1 MSTPMKRWQRKGTVI
16 MAAVLFG
23 IAAFATTTRT
33 WLNVQLPRT
42 AVQTPDLAVSGS
54 DAATAV
60 TAFAVVAI
68 TAGLAASI
76 AGPVARWIVSVI
88 LLVSGVGVAA
98 ASYTVISDPVQGAAG
113 AIGQAIGVSGATGT
127 VVTLTALPWVALV
140 SGILIALTGIWLAV
154 ASRGWKSSRRY
165 APAPAAATPTTPA
178 AAGGTTSGSAETGS
192 AETGTAEA
200 GTAKPGNGPAAAGSG
215 TAAADEEAGPEPID
229 EIDSWDR
236 LTRGDDPTNYR

>member
-1 MSTPMKRWQRKGTVI
+1 MKRWQRKGTVI

-88 LLVSGVGVAA
+88 LLISGVGVAA

-127 VVTLTALPWVALV
+127 VVTLTALPWAALV
-140 SGILIALTGIWLAV
+140 SGVLIALTGIWLAV

-165 APAPAAATPTTPA
+165 APAPAADTTTKAASAEAAGRPSTSSAANGTSPEAASEA
-178 AAGGTTSGSAETGS
+178 AASAET
-192 AETGTAEA
+192 
-200 GTAKPGNGPAAAGSG
+200 AASP
-215 TAAADEEAGPEPID
+215 ADEDNGPEPID

>member
-1 MSTPMKRWQRKGTVI
+1 MKRWQRKGTVI

-88 LLVSGVGVAA
+88 LLISGVGVAA
-98 ASYTVISDPVQGAAG
+98 ASYTVIADPEQGAAG

-127 VVTLTALPWVALV
+127 VVTLTALPWAALV
-140 SGILIALTGIWLAV
+140 SGILIAITGVWLAV

-165 APAPAAATPTTPA
+165 APSTAAAPAAATASTDTAGTPSASASTKGTEAGA
-178 AAGGTTSGSAETGS
+178 ASAE
-192 AETGTAEA
+192 ED
-200 GTAKPGNGPAAAGSG
+200 N
-215 TAAADEEAGPEPID
+215 GPEPID
-229 EIDSWDR
+229 DIDSWDR

>member
-1 MSTPMKRWQRKGTVI
+1 MKRWQRKGTVI

-88 LLVSGVGVAA
+88 LMISGVGVAA
-98 ASYTVISDPVQGAAG
+98 ASYTVIADPEQGAAG

-127 VVTLTALPWVALV
+127 VVTLTALPWAALV
-140 SGILIALTGIWLAV
+140 SGILIAITGVWLAV

-165 APAPAAATPTTPA
+165 APSPAAAPAAATASADTAGTPSASASNKGTEAGA
-178 AAGGTTSGSAETGS
+178 ASAE
-192 AETGTAEA
+192 ED
-200 GTAKPGNGPAAAGSG
+200 N
-215 TAAADEEAGPEPID
+215 GPEPID
-229 EIDSWDR
+229 DIDSWDR

>member
-1 MSTPMKRWQRKGTVI
+1 MKRWQRKGTVI

-88 LLVSGVGVAA
+88 LLISGVGVAA

-127 VVTLTALPWVALV
+127 VVTLTALPWAALV
-140 SGILIALTGIWLAV
+140 SGVLIALTGIWLAV

-165 APAPAAATPTTPA
+165 APAPAAGTTTTAASGDPAGTPSAGSAANGTSPEAASEA
-178 AAGGTTSGSAETGS
+178 AAS
-192 AETGTAEA
+192 AEA
-200 GTAKPGNGPAAAGSG
+200 GAAP
-215 TAAADEEAGPEPID
+215 ADEDNGPEPID

>member
-1 MSTPMKRWQRKGTVI
+1 MSTPTKRWQRKGTVI

-33 WLNVQLPRT
+33 WLDVQLPRT

-88 LLVSGVGVAA
+88 LLISGAGIAA
-98 ASYTVISDPVQGAAG
+98 ASWTVINDPAQGASG
-113 AIGQAIGVSGATGT
+113 AIGQAIGVSGSDNT
-127 VVTLTALPWVALV
+127 VITLTAMPWAALV
-140 SGILIALTGIWLAV
+140 CGILVALTGVWLAV
-154 ASRGWKSSRRY
+154 AGRSWKSSRRY
-165 APAPAAATPTTPA
+165 APAPAAAAESANAQGGSRT
-178 AAGGTTSGSAETGS
+178 AGQEATAGEGTTASSA
-192 AETGTAEA
+192 
-200 GTAKPGNGPAAAGSG
+200 
-215 TAAADEEAGPEPID
+215 AAADNAADSDAGPEPVD

>member
-76 AGPVARWIVSVI
+76 AGPIARWIVSVI
-88 LLVSGVGVAA
+88 LLVSGVGVAV
-98 ASYTVISDPVQGAAG
+98 ASYTVISDPEQGAAG
-113 AIGQAIGVSGATGT
+113 AIGQAIGVSGGDGT
-127 VVTLTALPWVALV
+127 VVTLTALPWAALV
-140 SGILIALTGIWLAV
+140 CGILIALTGIWLAI
-154 ASRGWKSSRRY
+154 ASRSWKSSRRY
-165 APAPAAATPTTPA
+165 APAPAPAADEASAANSPGTTTAGAATP
-178 AAGGTTSGSAETGS
+178 AGGSS
-192 AETGTAEA
+192 
-200 GTAKPGNGPAAAGSG
+200 PANPSNPSG
-215 TAAADEEAGPEPID
+215 TAAGPEPVD

>member
-1 MSTPMKRWQRKGTVI
+1 MSTPTKRWQRKGTVI

-33 WLNVQLPRT
+33 WLNVQLPAT

-76 AGPVARWIVSVI
+76 AGSVARWIVSVI
-88 LLVSGVGVAA
+88 LVISGIGVAA
-98 ASYTVISDPVQGAAG
+98 ASWTVIGDPAQGAAG
-113 AIGQAIGVSGATGT
+113 AIGQAIGVSGTADT
-127 VVTLTALPWVALV
+127 VVTLTAMPWAALV
-140 SGILIALTGIWLAV
+140 SGVLIALTGIWLAV
-154 ASRGWKSSRRY
+154 ASRSWKSSRRY
-165 APAPAAATPTTPA
+165 APAPAA
-178 AAGGTTSGSAETGS
+178 
-192 AETGTAEA
+192 GTASSAAPASESTTA
-200 GTAKPGNGPAAAGSG
+200 GAGSPAG
-215 TAAADEEAGPEPID
+215 EDSAAGPEPVD
-229 EIDSWDR
+229 DIDSWDR

>member
-1 MSTPMKRWQRKGTVI
+1 MSTPTNRWQRKGTVI

-60 TAFAVVAI
+60 TAFAIVAI

-76 AGPVARWIVSVI
+76 AGPVARWIVSAI
-88 LLVSGVGVAA
+88 LLISGAGVTA
-98 ASYTVISDPVQGAAG
+98 ASWTVISDPVQGAAG
-113 AIGQAIGVSGATGT
+113 AVGQAIGVSGATDT
-127 VVTLTALPWVALV
+127 VITLTAMPWAALV
-140 SGILIALTGIWLAV
+140 CGILIALTGIWLAV
-154 ASRGWKSSRRY
+154 ASRSWKSSRRY
-165 APAPAAATPTTPA
+165 APAPAPAEKAEGAAVEGGA
-178 AAGGTTSGSAETGS
+178 AFEGGAAPEAGGTTVGEGTTTSSAS
-192 AETGTAEA
+192 
-200 GTAKPGNGPAAAGSG
+200 
-215 TAAADEEAGPEPID
+215 AGPEPVD

>member
-1 MSTPMKRWQRKGTVI
+1 

-33 WLNVQLPRT
+33 WLNVQLPAT

-88 LLVSGVGVAA
+88 LMVAGVGVAA
-98 ASYTVISDPVQGAAG
+98 ASWTVISDPAQGAAG
-113 AIGQAIGVSGATGT
+113 AIGQAIGVSGAAGT
-127 VVTLTALPWVALV
+127 EVTLTVMPWAALV
-140 SGILIALTGIWLAV
+140 SGVLIALTGAWLAA
-154 ASRGWKSSRRY
+154 ASRSWTSSRRY
-165 APAPAAATPTTPA
+165 APVA
-178 AAGGTTSGSAETGS
+178 AAGTATAASGSESTTPGTGS
-192 AETGTAEA
+192 
-200 GTAKPGNGPAAAGSG
+200 PAADTNGG
-215 TAAADEEAGPEPID
+215 GPEPVD
-229 EIDSWDR
+229 DIDSWDR
-236 LTRGDDPTNYR
+236 LSRGDDPTNYR

>member
-1 MSTPMKRWQRKGTVI
+1 MSTPTKRWQRKGTVI

-42 AVQTPDLAVSGS
+42 SVQTPDLAVSGS

-88 LLVSGVGVAA
+88 LMISGVGVAA

-113 AIGQAIGVSGATGT
+113 AIGQAIGVSGATDT
-127 VVTLTALPWVALV
+127 VVTLTVMPWAALV
-140 SGILIALTGIWLAV
+140 CGILIALTGIWLAV
-154 ASRGWKSSRRY
+154 ASRSWKSSRRY
-165 APAPAAATPTTPA
+165 APAPAPAENAEGA
-178 AAGGTTSGSAETGS
+178 AAQGGGAPEGDAAPETAGTDAREGTTTSPASAG
-192 AETGTAEA
+192 A
-200 GTAKPGNGPAAAGSG
+200 
-215 TAAADEEAGPEPID
+215 EPID
-229 EIDSWDR
+229 DIDSWDR
-236 LTRGDDPTNYR
+236 LTRGDDPTTYR

>member
-1 MSTPMKRWQRKGTVI
+1 MTTPMKRWQRKGTVI

-60 TAFAVVAI
+60 TAFAIVAI

-98 ASYTVISDPVQGAAG
+98 ASYTVISDPIQGAAG

-127 VVTLTALPWVALV
+127 VVTLTALPWAALV

-154 ASRGWKSSRRY
+154 ASRGWKSSRRF
-165 APAPAAATPTTPA
+165 APAPAPA
-178 AAGGTTSGSAETGS
+178 GSSAGAPVPGTTTAAPGAAVPSGSTAPDS
-192 AETGTAEA
+192 AQPDGAKPADEA
-200 GTAKPGNGPAAAGSG
+200 GDG
-215 TAAADEEAGPEPID
+215 GPEPID

>member
-1 MSTPMKRWQRKGTVI
+1 MKRWQRKGTVI

-42 AVQTPDLAVSGS
+42 AVQTPDLAVAGS

-76 AGPVARWIVSVI
+76 AGPVARWIVSGI

-98 ASYTVISDPVQGAAG
+98 ASYTVINDPAQGAAG
-113 AIGQAIGVSGATGT
+113 AIGQAIGEIGR
-127 VVTLTALPWVALV
+127 
-140 SGILIALTGIWLAV
+140 
-154 ASRGWKSSRRY
+154 ASCRERVF
-165 APAPAAATPTTPA
+165 
-178 AAGGTTSGSAETGS
+178 
-192 AETGTAEA
+192 
-200 GTAKPGNGPAAAGSG
+200 
-215 TAAADEEAGPEPID
+215 
-229 EIDSWDR
+229 
-236 LTRGDDPTNYR
+236 

>member
-1 MSTPMKRWQRKGTVI
+1 MSTPAKRWQRKGTVI

-33 WLNVQLPRT
+33 WLNVQLPST

-76 AGPVARWIVSVI
+76 AGPVARWIVSAI
-88 LLVSGVGVAA
+88 LLVSGVGVAG
-98 ASYTVISDPVQGAAG
+98 ASYTVIGDPNQGAAG
-113 AIGQAIGVSGATGT
+113 AIGQAIGVSSADGT
-127 VVTLTALPWVALV
+127 LVSLTAMPWVALV
-140 SGILIALTGIWLAV
+140 AGLLIALTGIWLAV
-154 ASRGWKSSRRY
+154 ASRSWTSSRRY
-165 APAPAAATPTTPA
+165 APATGAPA
-178 AAGGTTSGSAETGS
+178 AAGGATPADASAEVARTGS
-192 AETGTAEA
+192 AADAAPEGASA
-200 GTAKPGNGPAAAGSG
+200 PGDPE
-215 TAAADEEAGPEPID
+215 DPAGPEPID
-229 EIDSWDR
+229 DIDSWDR

>member
-1 MSTPMKRWQRKGTVI
+1 M
-16 MAAVLFG
+16 
-23 IAAFATTTRT
+23 
-33 WLNVQLPRT
+33 
-42 AVQTPDLAVSGS
+42 DLAVSGS

-88 LLVSGVGVAA
+88 LMISGVGVAA
-98 ASYTVISDPVQGAAG
+98 ASYTVISDPAQGASG

-127 VVTLTALPWVALV
+127 VVTLTALPWAALV

-165 APAPAAATPTTPA
+165 APAPAPA
-178 AAGGTTSGSAETGS
+178 AETGPTAS
-192 AETGTAEA
+192 AAEAAPGIEAGSTEA
-200 GTAKPGNGPAAAGSG
+200 GTTDAGSTAPDAVAGKDTAKPNAGKLNAAK
-215 TAAADEEAGPEPID
+215 AADAGTEPID
-229 EIDSWDR
+229 DIDSWDR

>member
-1 MSTPMKRWQRKGTVI
+1 MSTPTKRWQRKGTVI

-33 WLNVQLPRT
+33 WLNVQLPAT

-76 AGPVARWIVSVI
+76 AGSVARWIVSVI
-88 LLVSGVGVAA
+88 LVVSGIGVAA
-98 ASYTVISDPVQGAAG
+98 ASWTVISDPAQGAAG
-113 AIGQAIGVSGATGT
+113 AIGQAIGVSGAAGT
-127 VVTLTALPWVALV
+127 VVTLTGMPWAALV
-140 SGILIALTGIWLAV
+140 SGVLIALTGVWLAI
-154 ASRGWKSSRRY
+154 ASRSWKSSRRY
-165 APAPAAATPTTPA
+165 APAPAAGTAPSAAPGAESTTP
-178 AAGGTTSGSAETGS
+178 G
-192 AETGTAEA
+192 
-200 GTAKPGNGPAAAGSG
+200 AGSPDAG
-215 TAAADEEAGPEPID
+215 NNGEGPEPVD
-229 EIDSWDR
+229 DIDSWDR

>member
-1 MSTPMKRWQRKGTVI
+1 MKRWQRKGTVI

-88 LLVSGVGVAA
+88 LLISGVGVAA

-127 VVTLTALPWVALV
+127 VVTLTALPWA
-140 SGILIALTGIWLAV
+140 
-154 ASRGWKSSRRY
+154 
-165 APAPAAATPTTPA
+165 
-178 AAGGTTSGSAETGS
+178 
-192 AETGTAEA
+192 
-200 GTAKPGNGPAAAGSG
+200 
-215 TAAADEEAGPEPID
+215 
-229 EIDSWDR
+229 
-236 LTRGDDPTNYR
+236 

>member
-1 MSTPMKRWQRKGTVI
+1 MKRWQRKGTVI

-165 APAPAAATPTTPA
+165 APAPAATTP
-178 AAGGTTSGSAETGS
+178 SGSAETGS
-192 AETGTAEA
+192 AEA
-200 GTAKPGNGPAAAGSG
+200 GAAKPGNAPAAAGSG
-215 TAAADEEAGPEPID
+215 TAAGDEEAGPEPID

>member
-1 MSTPMKRWQRKGTVI
+1 MSTPSKRWQRKGTVI

-23 IAAFATTTRT
+23 IAAFASTTRT

-88 LLVSGVGVAA
+88 LMISGVGVAA
-98 ASYTVISDPVQGAAG
+98 ASYTVISDPAQGASG

-127 VVTLTALPWVALV
+127 VVTLTALPWAALV

-165 APAPAAATPTTPA
+165 APAPAPA
-178 AAGGTTSGSAETGS
+178 AETGPTAS
-192 AETGTAEA
+192 AAEAAPEAGSTEA
-200 GTAKPGNGPAAAGSG
+200 GTTDAGRTGPDAVAGKDTGKPNAAK
-215 TAAADEEAGPEPID
+215 AADAGTEPID
-229 EIDSWDR
+229 DIDSWDR

>member
-1 MSTPMKRWQRKGTVI
+1 MKRWQRKGTVI

-42 AVQTPDLAVSGS
+42 AVQTPDLAVAGS

-76 AGPVARWIVSVI
+76 AGPVARWIVSGI

-98 ASYTVISDPVQGAAG
+98 ASYTVINDPAQGAAG

-127 VVTLTALPWVALV
+127 VVTLTALPWAALV
-140 SGILIALTGIWLAV
+140 CGVLIAITGIWLAV
-154 ASRGWKSSRRY
+154 ASRSWKSSRRY
-165 APAPAAATPTTPA
+165 APAPAAAPTT
-178 AAGGTTSGSAETGS
+178 TTASTDD
-192 AETGTAEA
+192 T
-200 GTAKPGNGPAAAGSG
+200 SG
-215 TAAADEEAGPEPID
+215 TAAGSAAAKGKEAGDASAEKENGPEPID
-229 EIDSWDR
+229 DIDSWDR

>member
-1 MSTPMKRWQRKGTVI
+1 

-33 WLNVQLPRT
+33 WLNVQLPAT

-88 LLVSGVGVAA
+88 LMVAGVGVAA
-98 ASYTVISDPVQGAAG
+98 ASWTVISDPAQGAAG
-113 AIGQAIGVSGATGT
+113 AVGQAIGVSGAAGT
-127 VVTLTALPWVALV
+127 EVTLTVMPWAALV
-140 SGILIALTGIWLAV
+140 SGVLIALTGAWLAA
-154 ASRGWKSSRRY
+154 ASRSWTSSRRY
-165 APAPAAATPTTPA
+165 APVA
-178 AAGGTTSGSAETGS
+178 AAGTATAASGSESTTPGTGS
-192 AETGTAEA
+192 
-200 GTAKPGNGPAAAGSG
+200 PAADTNGG
-215 TAAADEEAGPEPID
+215 GPEPVD
-229 EIDSWDR
+229 DIDSWDR
-236 LTRGDDPTNYR
+236 LSRGDDPTNYR

>member
-1 MSTPMKRWQRKGTVI
+1 MKRWQRKGTVI

-165 APAPAAATPTTPA
+165 APAPAATTP
-178 AAGGTTSGSAETGS
+178 SGNAETGS
-192 AETGTAEA
+192 AEA
-200 GTAKPGNGPAAAGSG
+200 GTAKPGNAPAAAGTG
-215 TAAADEEAGPEPID
+215 TAAADDEAGPEPID